1 MGRRVRSVMMIA
13 AFLFCLGAGTGLAQD
28 KPADN
33 MDIVREK
40 ARTDKKLIVA
50 TALDLTEGEARAF
63 WPVYN
68 SYQSDMIEHYNRVSD
83 LVSTFSA
90 SYQTMTDDTATKLL
104 NDFLKLETSHA
115 ALLNKYLPKF
125 RGVLPPRK
133 VARFYQVEN
142 KLRALVNY
150 ELAREIPLIK

>member
-1 MGRRVRSVMMIA
+1 MRIPIVVMTA
-13 AFLFCLGAGTGLAQD
+13 AFLVALAAGAAVAQD

-33 MDIVREK
+33 SDIIREK
-40 ARTDKKLIVA
+40 VRADKKLLVSE
-50 TALDLTEGEARAF
+50 ALQLSENEAKAF
-63 WPVYN
+63 WPVYD

-83 LVSTFSA
+83 LISTYSA
-90 SYQTMTDDTATKLL
+90 SYQTMTDEKATKLL
-104 NDFLKLETSHA
+104 NDFVKLETSHA

-150 ELAREIPLIK
+150 EIAREIPLIK

>member
-1 MGRRVRSVMMIA
+1 MTAWIRTVVMTVFLVTIA
-13 AFLFCLGAGTGLAQD
+13 TGIAVAQD

-33 MDIVREK
+33 SDIIREK
-40 ARTDKKLIVA
+40 VRADKKLVVSE
-50 TALDLTEGEARAF
+50 ALQLSETEAKGF

-68 SYQSDMIEHYNRVSD
+68 SYQSDMVEHYNRVSD
-83 LVSTFSA
+83 LISTFSS
-90 SYQTMTDDTATKLL
+90 SYQTMNDETATKLL
-104 NDFLKLETSHA
+104 NDFVKMETAYA

-150 ELAREIPLIK
+150 EIARGIPLIK